1 MTTILKMKDIP
12 INDYNSNIELYNDE
26 YLFEMIV
33 LNYIK
38 YKETNIT
45 RFWINKNFIDFEE
58 EDVDDDIEN
67 INNMNL
73 SLIKKY
79 VPDIY
84 NTYEY
89 NFEEYENK
97 LEMIFLQNLK
107 VCADI
112 LYRRFN
118 HKFYRLINIVE
129 GGELSGDDT
138 DTDE

>member
-58 EDVDDDIEN
+58 EDVDDN
-67 INNMNL
+67 
-73 SLIKKY
+73 
-79 VPDIY
+79 
-84 NTYEY
+84 
-89 NFEEYENK
+89 EE
-97 LEMIFLQNLK
+97 
-107 VCADI
+107 V
-112 LYRRFN
+112 
-118 HKFYRLINIVE
+118 
-129 GGELSGDDT
+129 
-138 DTDE
+138 